1 MGRESAADE
10 YATHPDISLAFFF
23 HSYSIG
29 LIVANMVQQYI
40 LQLVKYKR
48 KQHYLK
54 LCTGLKAEVALADET
69 K

>member
-1 MGRESAADE
+1 
-10 YATHPDISLAFFF
+10 
-23 HSYSIG
+23 
-29 LIVANMVQQYI
+29 MVQQYI

-48 KQHYLK
+48 KQRYLK